1 MKKLSSIR
9 FKINLLNE
17 RLLNPSQSGCQ
28 SPNSCV
34 NQLLAVTLENFETLD
49 CNPSLEIRLGF
60 PDTSKA
66 FDKVWHK
73 GLLYKIKFMGI
84 SDELYELIENCL
96 SQRFQRV
103 ILN

>member
-1 MKKLSSIR
+1 M
-9 FKINLLNE
+9 
-17 RLLNPSQSGCQ
+17 
-28 SPNSCV
+28 
-34 NQLLAVTLENFETLD
+34 NQLLAITLEIFETFD